1 MKKALFLLVF
11 ACIALIS
18 FSLAGSGISQDK
30 DLAAVMKVVQRAQA
44 TASSIPPR
52 KEGEAKFIKLLIQ
65 EGKGGE
71 KLSLSF
77 PLSWVEWLLEM
88 DEDRTLDALTGDDE
102 IKLKNVLE
110 MLKKMGA
117 TELLEIREK
126 DSLIR
131 IWLE

>member
-1 MKKALFLLVF
+1 MKKALLSLVVACF
-11 ACIALIS
+11 ALSS
-18 FSLAGSGISQDK
+18 FSLAGSGIRQDK

-44 TASSIPPR
+44 AASSIPAR

-65 EGKGGE
+65 DGKEGE

-77 PLSWVEWLLEM
+77 PLSWVEWLVEM
-88 DEDRTLDALTGDDE
+88 DEDRSLDALTGDDE
-102 IKLKNVLE
+102 TKLKDVLE
-110 MLKKMGA
+110 MLKSMGA